1 MGAQIKDKSINL
13 DKTLKEEF
21 KEKYNIKEKLFVYF
35 QILLVKLIQRQIV
48 NLREKE
54 LNEKI
59 LQNPSFDY
67 TELND
72 ILVGDLSLNK
82 DIKKLFD
89 KNVFKSF
96 EARNQRGKTYAY
108 INVIPELDNTV
119 EYREGRNIQVIE
131 YNKELLEE
139 LRKCV
144 KNVVNIEEHKEKR
157 RKRAIAISEIIE
169 TYRKNNKTVLPSIEK
184 ELDNENIN
192 FIMQN
197 ISFAYHSSDVY
208 TWEPTNELSEIIVN
222 YLSQPEI
229 DSSNYF
235 QKQIDGFFKSIKNID
250 TCAKIERRIY

>member
-1 MGAQIKDKSINL
+1 MSKISFEHFLIPIAEYQIDFTYRQHVELEKLEFFILSIIYGAQIKDKSINL

-82 DIKKLFD
+82 DLKKLFD

-119 EYREGRNIQVIE
+119 EYREGRNIQAIE

-139 LRKCV
+139 LR
-144 KNVVNIEEHKEKR
+144 
-157 RKRAIAISEIIE
+157 
-169 TYRKNNKTVLPSIEK
+169 
-184 ELDNENIN
+184 
-192 FIMQN
+192 
-197 ISFAYHSSDVY
+197 
-208 TWEPTNELSEIIVN
+208 
-222 YLSQPEI
+222 
-229 DSSNYF
+229 
-235 QKQIDGFFKSIKNID
+235 
-250 TCAKIERRIY
+250 